1 VEDFLRFDG
10 ATRHDE
16 AVDIWLD
23 DRPEDLG
30 AIARRWF
37 LRMRACGDDVRELV
51 HDGCPVVCVEDA
63 PFAYVHVF
71 TAHVNVG
78 FYHGNALDDPSGILL
93 GNGKHMRHVTAKPGD
108 EPDPA
113 AIEALIDAAY
123 QDIKH
128 RLAGG

>member
-1 VEDFLRFDG
+1 MEDFLRFDG

-63 PFAYVHVF
+63 PFAYVNVF
-71 TAHVNVG
+71 AAHVNVG
-78 FYHGNALDDPSGILL
+78 FYHGNALDDPGGILV
-93 GNGKHMRHVTAKPGD
+93 GNGKYMRHVKMKPGD
-108 EPDPA
+108 EPDPSA
-113 AIEALIDAAY
+113 LEALIDAAY
-123 QDIKH
+123 HDIKH
-128 RLAGG
+128 RLAR